1 MIKKQLHLM
10 STVPHAVGWGA
21 VPGVYDVTNLS
32 HADQTR
38 VRKELEAQ
46 GFYVQD
52 WFPADVV
59 DVLVHA
65 EVRERI
71 AKEQEAQRG

>member
-1 MIKKQLHLM
+1 M
-10 STVPHAVGWGA
+10 STLPHAIGWGA
-21 VPGVYDVTNLS
+21 VPGVYDVTDLR
-32 HADQTR
+32 HEDKQR

-46 GFYVQD
+46 GFYVQE

-59 DVLVHA
+59 QVLVMA

-71 AKEQEAQRG
+71 AKEQEPTK